1 MPKNLRLP
9 IALLAAALFL
19 AACRQETDTPEP
31 EAGAQPVTV
40 SVLTAAPEVIT
51 VYDDLSGRISADRT
65 VEIRPQVG
73 GIILKRLFAEGAL
86 VKAGQP
92 LFQID
97 PAAFEAEVAAAQA
110 VLARTKADLVNAEA
124 KHARALA
131 LARAQVTAER
141 ATEDAVALLAQAR
154 ASVAEAEA
162 NLDRKTLELS
172 HATVRSPINGR
183 IGATLVNEGTLMAAG
198 AGPLA
203 IVQQID
209 VVYADVKQPIST
221 RENLRALIASG
232 MAAEPGDRPVEILSS
247 LGTPYSVSARALFS
261 DIVVDRSTGNLNIR
275 VEIKNPDGALLPGM
289 FVRARLPRATYNAAL
304 TVPQEAVRRD
314 TSGHAQIVVL
324 SADKTGSLRSVEL
337 GPLVDHRYVVTAG
350 LRAGETFVVLG
361 ADRAREG
368 VVLATVPHQQKT
380 AEAAQ

>member
-162 NLDRKTLELS
+162 NRDRKTLELS